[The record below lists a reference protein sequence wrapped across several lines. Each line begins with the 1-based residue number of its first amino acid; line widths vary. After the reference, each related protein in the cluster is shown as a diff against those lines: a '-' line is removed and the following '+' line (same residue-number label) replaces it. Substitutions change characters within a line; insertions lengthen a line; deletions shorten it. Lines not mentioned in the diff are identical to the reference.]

1 MRFYFDFEN
10 GEEAVRD
17 NNGFEAVNLKQA
29 LADALDVILE
39 VAEETAENRP
49 DDLWTLVVRDQT
61 RAPVAYLPI
70 RKNVA
75 QVALAA

>member
-17 NNGFEAVNLKQA
+17 SNGFEAVNLKQA
-29 LADALDVILE
+29 LADALDIILE
-39 VAEETAENRP
+39 VAEETAANRP

-61 RAPVAYLPI
+61 KAPVAYLPI

>member
-10 GEEAVRD
+10 GDEALRD

-29 LADALDVILE
+29 LADALDVIFE
-39 VAEETAENRP
+39 VAEEAAARRP

-70 RKNVA
+70 RKDVVQN
-75 QVALAA
+75 ALAA

>member
-10 GEEAVRD
+10 GEEVVRD
-17 NNGFEAVNLKQA
+17 NDGFEATNLKQA
-29 LADALDVILE
+29 IADALDVILE
-39 VAEETAENRP
+39 VAEETATNRP

-70 RKNVA
+70 RKNVV
-75 QVALAA
+75 QHALAA

>member
-17 NNGFEAVNLKQA
+17 DNGFEAPNLKQA

-39 VAEETAENRP
+39 VADEVAARRP

-61 RAPVAYLPI
+61 RAPVAFLPI
-70 RKNVA
+70 RQDPVQN
-75 QVALAA
+75 ALAA

>member
-17 NNGFEAVNLKQA
+17 NSGFEAASLKQA

-49 DDLWTLVVRDQT
+49 DDTWTLVVRDQT
-61 RAPVAYLPI
+61 R
-70 RKNVA
+70 
-75 QVALAA
+75 

>member
-39 VAEETAENRP
+39 VADEVAAKRP

-61 RAPVAYLPI
+61 RAPVAFLPI
-70 RKNVA
+70 RQDPA
-75 QVALAA
+75 QDALAA

>member
-17 NNGFEAVNLKQA
+17 NNGFEAASLKQA

-39 VAEETAENRP
+39 VAEETAANRP
-49 DDLWTLVVRDQT
+49 DDTWTLVVRDQT